1 MKLLTHIIL
10 IINKF
15 QFIKEEFEDVC
26 LNDSTKN
33 PLIINGK
40 SNFTSNYN
48 LRIYSSVYYCLDQ
61 LNN

>member
-1 MKLLTHIIL
+1 MKLLTH

-33 PLIINGK
+33 PLIINGN
-40 SNFTSNYN
+40 SNSTSNYN
-48 LRIYSSVYYCLDQ
+48 LRIYSSVCYCLDQ